1 MITVKNL
8 TKNFNSFSALKGIN
22 LRVKKGEIY
31 GFIGQNG
38 AGKTTT
44 MNILAGLS
52 RLTKGSCL
60 VNGKDVTKIKHPSEL
75 HIGYLP
81 EDPRFY
87 PWLTAFEILE
97 YLGNSGGRRVAAAG
111 IKELLDW
118 VGLSEAARR
127 RVGGFSRGMKQR
139 LGIAAAL
146 IHDPELLIFD
156 EPASALDPEGR
167 NDVLNLIKELKNMG
181 KTIFFSSHIL
191 SDVER
196 ACDTVGIIIAG
207 KMAAEKPLPEM
218 LKEDILPSYDITL
231 QKPIDS
237 GILDKLS
244 QIQGVSKVTGN
255 ELNFSVMTDA
265 FFDTSLL
272 FKFFVDNKL
281 AVNSFARRQNR
292 LEDVYLQEVNTS
304 DQQS

>member
-1 MITVKNL
+1 M
-8 TKNFNSFSALKGIN
+8 
-22 LRVKKGEIY
+22 
-31 GFIGQNG
+31 
-38 AGKTTT
+38 
-44 MNILAGLS
+44 
-52 RLTKGSCL
+52 
-60 VNGKDVTKIKHPSEL
+60 
-75 HIGYLP
+75 
-81 EDPRFY
+81 
-87 PWLTAFEILE
+87 
-97 YLGNSGGRRVAAAG
+97 
-111 IKELLDW
+111 
-118 VGLSEAARR
+118 
-127 RVGGFSRGMKQR
+127 
-139 LGIAAAL
+139 
-146 IHDPELLIFD
+146 LIFD

-255 ELNFSVMTDA
+255 ELNFSVMTAA
-265 FFDTSLL
+265 FVRPCCLN
-272 FKFFVDNKL
+272 FVNML
-281 AVNSFARRQNR
+281 SVNSFARLMTGWRMFTCGR
-292 LEDVYLQEVNTS
+292 
-304 DQQS
+304 